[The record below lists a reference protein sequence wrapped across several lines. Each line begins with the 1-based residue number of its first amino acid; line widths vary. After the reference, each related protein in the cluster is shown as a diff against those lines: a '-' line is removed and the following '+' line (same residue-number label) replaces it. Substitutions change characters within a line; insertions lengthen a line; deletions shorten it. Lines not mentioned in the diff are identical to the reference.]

1 MAVEDLDLR
10 VLDEDDDEEDDD
22 EEVVAIVEAEAEVEL
37 SFSFLLLSALVAVA
51 DEDRLAD
58 EVVEGAGAGVVFCF
72 LLLLMAGC
80 VRAVAEDLVPEG
92 SAAVEVG
99 LGLAEG
105 GRLYVLVGLA
115 LSAGSGRA
123 YSNAAS
129 LDDLVVDAMIAAFV

>member
-10 VLDEDDDEEDDD
+10 VLDDDDDDEEEDD
-22 EEVVAIVEAEAEVEL
+22 EEVVAIVEAEAEL

-58 EVVEGAGAGVVFCF
+58 DVVEGAVAGVVFCF
-72 LLLLMAGC
+72 LLLLMAGF